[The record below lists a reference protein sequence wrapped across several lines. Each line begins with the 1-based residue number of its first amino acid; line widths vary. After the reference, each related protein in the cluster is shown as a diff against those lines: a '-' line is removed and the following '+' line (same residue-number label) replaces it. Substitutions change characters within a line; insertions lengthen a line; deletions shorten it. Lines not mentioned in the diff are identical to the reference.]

1 MSSHEASMGKA
12 MTKFLVMLEETQ
24 ESAVAMRFAA
34 RRAQHI
40 GAGVIALSVIRADE
54 IAHGMGVAD
63 VMRAEARERIE
74 VHFDVYAKWM
84 REKADIAAELVVREG
99 DPASELLKLL
109 NEEPEITI
117 VVLGVGSEI
126 GALTKKLMREVGT
139 LPCALTFVPANL
151 SPDRLEEIGS

>member
-1 MSSHEASMGKA
+1 
-12 MTKFLVMLEETQ
+12 MTKFLVMLDESE

-34 RRAQHI
+34 KRAQRTD
-40 GAGVIALSVIRADE
+40 AGVIALSVIRADE

-74 VHFDVYAKWM
+74 MHFDVYSKSI
-84 REKADIAAELVVREG
+84 RDKTDISVELLIREG
-99 DPASELLKLL
+99 DPATELLKLV
-109 NEEPEITI
+109 NEDPEITI
-117 VVLGVGSEI
+117 IVLGVGPELGGLS
-126 GALTKKLMREVGT
+126 KKLMREAGS